1 MADKKPLCLYE
12 GDLRE
17 LQAGDTL
24 SPVSDHEAAADPHL
38 GYALESALG
47 TAAASNVEDFEA
59 SGTVS
64 SHEAAL
70 DPHPGYALET
80 SLGTAATQDATA
92 FEPANAVSTH
102 NALTGTSVH
111 GLGTASTAN
120 VTTSATDTT
129 AGRVLKVGDYQ
140 GLLSE
145 NYQDSPLAS
154 LLTAADPSDIAYS
167 GCTLFGSLSGTG
179 KWYGGVLA
187 PNGKIYGIPRDSTQ
201 VLEIDPAT
209 QTTTLFGSLSG
220 NNKWNGGVL
229 APNGKIYGI
238 PYNSTQVLEID
249 PTTKTT
255 TLFGSL
261 SGTGKWIGGVLAP
274 NGKIYGIPV
283 NSTQV
288 LEIDGVS
295 NGKHWWALSK
305 YTNKF

>member
-12 GDLRE
+12 GDLKE

-47 TAAASNVEDFEA
+47 TAAASNVEDFEPAGAVSTHEAALDPHPVYALESALGTAAAQNVEAFEA

-64 SHEAAL
+64 SHEAAA
-70 DPHPGYALET
+70 DPHPSYALES

-187 PNGKIYGIPRDSTQ
+187 PNGKIYVIPS
-201 VLEIDPAT
+201 
-209 QTTTLFGSLSG
+209 
-220 NNKWNGGVL
+220 
-229 APNGKIYGI
+229 
-238 PYNSTQVLEID
+238 
-249 PTTKTT
+249 
-255 TLFGSL
+255 
-261 SGTGKWIGGVLAP
+261 
-274 NGKIYGIPV
+274 